1 MGWLI
6 LNIDGAFWKDS
17 RLRSFCTKM
26 FAVRDGFRLAANEGM
41 QSIVMET
48 NSMIVV
54 KILNKALEP
63 SWNLINVIRDV

>member
-1 MGWLI
+1 
-6 LNIDGAFWKDS
+6 
-17 RLRSFCTKM
+17 M